1 MQWLNWGS
9 NRTKLKVGRLL
20 EILCNWHKGGQPT
33 RVKIY
38 PCCCCKIIILLN
50 VFYEMLS
57 NPPRTV
63 TARRSSEEQELYLL
77 NISSTTP
84 NFTMA
89 GEWMIFSCR
98 KPDKARV
105 YDFERD
111 QEFLPSLLFKREAKE
126 VFFKKIQRSWCDDAG
141 REKQQLSTILNQV
154 QFPIMRGHFIFQFQF

>member
-38 PCCCCKIIILLN
+38 PWLQNYHSVKGFN
-50 VFYEMLS
+50 EMLS

-63 TARRSSEEQELYLL
+63 TARTSSEEQELLLL
-77 NISSTTP
+77 NISSTTS

-111 QEFLPSLLFKREAKE
+111 QEFLPSLLFKREAKQ
-126 VFFKKIQRSWCDDAG
+126 VFFLREFKEAG
-141 REKQQLSTILNQV
+141 VMTQAEKSNSCPQFSTKSN
-154 QFPIMRGHFIFQFQF
+154 FQ

>member
-1 MQWLNWGS
+1 
-9 NRTKLKVGRLL
+9 
-20 EILCNWHKGGQPT
+20 
-33 RVKIY
+33 
-38 PCCCCKIIILLN
+38 
-50 VFYEMLS
+50 MLS

-63 TARRSSEEQELYLL
+63 AARRSSEEQELYLL

-111 QEFLPSLLFKREAKE
+111 QEFLLLPSLLFKRDAKQ
-126 VFFKKIQRSWCDDAG
+126 VFF
-141 REKQQLSTILNQV
+141 
-154 QFPIMRGHFIFQFQF
+154 